1 MHDAALGIV
10 LPLLVALPA
19 ILIISAIYG
28 YVPTWLSALL
38 IVIAHVGTSGFRKA
52 TPRPCRGSNEGNHDG
67 EAPNL
72 QGIQA

>member
-1 MHDAALGIV
+1 

-19 ILIISAIYG
+19 ILIISAVYG

-52 TPRPCRGSNEGNHDG
+52 TPRP
-67 EAPNL
+67 
-72 QGIQA
+72 